1 MKASVFNQNNQNKQ
15 NKMCLVNLKYQK
27 MKNIILMM
35 MTIIILLPNQLIK
48 VAKVKNGAKKQRIN
62 LRKNC
67 H

>member
-1 MKASVFNQNNQNKQ
+1 
-15 NKMCLVNLKYQK
+15 

-67 H
+67 L